1 MDLNYIIIVVL
12 AILGIFLAVRLMYS
26 ERYAGWL
33 ERSNTSLSVELFELK
48 TENADLKGQ
57 LKRLR
62 KKLEA
67 DASGQVARDPET
79 GRFTK
84 EQSECN

>member
-33 ERSNTSLSVELFELK
+33 ERENTRMGVDLFTLK
-48 TENADLKGQ
+48 TENADLRGENRR
-57 LKRLR
+57 LKR
-62 KKLEA
+62 KLEA

-84 EQSECN
+84 EQSK